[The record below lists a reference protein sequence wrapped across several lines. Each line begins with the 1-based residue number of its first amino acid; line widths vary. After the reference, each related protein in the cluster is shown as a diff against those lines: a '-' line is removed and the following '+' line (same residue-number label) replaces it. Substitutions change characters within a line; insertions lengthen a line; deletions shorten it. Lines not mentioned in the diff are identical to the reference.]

1 MGLIFLVVG
10 ISIFDLI
17 ISVLV
22 VRKGFGDMVVFSF
35 IGSNLF
41 DVIIGYVC
49 SFFYIYKKKGRG
61 CF

>member
-41 DVIIGYVC
+41 DVIIG
-49 SFFYIYKKKGRG
+49 
-61 CF
+61 